1 VVELVVV
8 RERAYWFREEKEAS
22 IRFIVV
28 VFLHREVVWGLL
40 EMQKEK

>member
-1 VVELVVV
+1 MVEVVGV
-8 RERAYWFREEKEAS
+8 RERAYSFREEKEAN

-28 VFLHREVVWGLL
+28 AFLYQEMVWGLL